1 MVLRPGHTY
10 LMSRWPLATGLAAG
24 VALDALLGDPRRGH
38 PVAAFGRA
46 AAALEARD
54 YADSRLRGAA
64 HAAACVLAVAIPAA
78 LLHRRTRGRPTA
90 QAAATALAVWAVT
103 GARSLHNEAERA
115 LVALADNDLPAARRI
130 LPSLC
135 GRDPA
140 GLDAPQIARAVIES
154 VAENTSDAVV
164 APLLWGAV
172 GGLPGLT
179 AYRAINTLDAM
190 VGYRSP
196 RYLRFGWAPARLDDV
211 ANWIPAR
218 VTAALTIACALMVPL
233 PGTSAQGPP
242 AEGRIVPGPVRG
254 VRGSASALRA
264 VLRDGGRHPSPNAGR
279 CEAAFAGALGVRLG
293 GTNIYG
299 GVAEARPELGEGR
312 APEPDDIRRAVRLSR
327 AVTVAATGLAV
338 LIALTGAGRTRSAT
352 GPAPRWRPTTAGAA
366 RTPRRTGPG
375 RSAAVAA

>member
-1 MVLRPGHTY
+1 MVLRPRHTY
-10 LMSRWPLATGLAAG
+10 LMLCWPGGTTPQISSTGGPAPPYPPDPPAGGRPLAVGLAAG
-24 VALDALLGDPRRGH
+24 VVLDALIGDPRRGH

-54 YADSRLRGAA
+54 YADSRLRGAT

-78 LLHRRTRGRPTA
+78 LLHRRTRGRPAA
-90 QAAATALAVWAVT
+90 QAAAAALAVWAVT
-103 GARSLHNEAERA
+103 GARSLHIEAERA
-115 LVALADNDLPAARRI
+115 RVALADNDLPAARRI

-172 GGLPGLT
+172 GGWPGLT

-196 RYLRFGWAPARLDDV
+196 RYLRFGWASARLDDA

-218 VTAALTIACALMVPL
+218 VTAALTIACARKVPL

-242 AEGRIVPGPVRG
+242 AEGRIVAGPVG
-254 VRGSASALRA
+254 GSASALRA
-264 VLRDGGRHPSPNAGR
+264 ALRDGGRHPSPNAGR

-293 GTNIYG
+293 GTNVYG

-338 LIALTGAGRTRSAT
+338 AIALTCGGRRTR
-352 GPAPRWRPTTAGAA
+352 
-366 RTPRRTGPG
+366 
-375 RSAAVAA
+375 